1 MEFDTS
7 DQVPGR
13 SSIVVQ
19 CLLGYMRHVY
29 LFSLAAFSDDDFLAS
44 CTIPRTNCHYYVQ
57 NSHTLD
63 HYAQKST
70 LTLPVQTRVVL
81 EC

>member
-19 CLLGYMRHVY
+19 CLLGYIRHVY
-29 LFSLAAFSDDDFLAS
+29 LVSPAAVSNGDFLAS

-57 NSHTLD
+57 NTHTLD

-70 LTLPVQTRVVL
+70 LTLPVQTRVV
-81 EC
+81 

>member
-19 CLLGYMRHVY
+19 CLLGYIRHVY
-29 LFSLAAFSDDDFLAS
+29 LFSPAAVSNGDFLAS
-44 CTIPRTNCHYYVQ
+44 YTIPRTNCHHRIR
-57 NSHTLD
+57 NTHTLD
-63 HYAQKST
+63 HRAQNST
-70 LTLPVQTRVVL
+70 LTLPMQTQMA
-81 EC
+81 

>member
-19 CLLGYMRHVY
+19 CLLGYIVHVY
-29 LFSLAAFSDDDFLAS
+29 PFSLAAFSDYEFLAS
-44 CTIPRTNCHYYVQ
+44 CTIPRTNCHYHIR
-57 NSHTLD
+57 NTHTLD
-63 HYAQKST
+63 HRAQNST
-70 LTLPVQTRVVL
+70 LTLPVQTRIA
-81 EC
+81 